1 MLCLKCKLLN
11 INVLFVE
18 LLHAGNIK
26 RDILPETYIICPRL
40 LTVNKK
46 YFIETKSKTDWWWIS
61 VSCSVKEYVIH

>member
-1 MLCLKCKLLN
+1 MLSLKCKLLN

-40 LTVNKK
+40 LTVNKS
-46 YFIETKSKTDWWWIS
+46 ISSKLDLKLTDGWFLW
-61 VSCSVKEYVIH
+61 VVL